1 MDFVRGL
8 VSLKKKRFQEDGFD
22 LDLTYVTPQIIAMG
36 YPSTGLEAAYR
47 NPLPEVQRFFAT
59 KHAGHNKI
67 YNLCSERQ
75 YDLEAHFDLVV
86 RYPFNDHN
94 SPPLEMIRLFCEDVI
109 EYLKESPENVVAIHC
124 KAGKGRTGLMICCL
138 LQHMRPSM
146 SAAESLD
153 FFGRERTQDGKGV
166 TIPSQ
171 RRYVH
176 YFGRQL
182 QLRSDTAGGSGGG
195 GGGGGEGVT
204 ARYPVV
210 KLNHVR
216 FVTVPLSG
224 VGGGVLP
231 WFEVFSWAP
240 TGVAP
245 QQDMCGA
252 WAERKV
258 YNYKQYAT
266 PRHVGVDEG
275 FVDLDCSLHD
285 LRLCG
290 DVRLQFHD
298 GSSGKKKGSKL
309 FHVWFNTA
317 FVEGNYMCFEKPFVD
332 KVNKDKKHKA
342 VDARFKIELYL
353 QKIDHD
359 DQDHTGSAAADA
371 GDALEEE
378 EEEEDLSD
386 EDED

>member
-1 MDFVRGL
+1 MAYSRGP
-8 VSLKKKRFQEDGFD
+8 VIINSDTKD
-22 LDLTYVTPQIIAMG
+22 VTPDQQ
-36 YPSTGLEAAYR
+36 PNVLLLTKLRRLHDRLLE
-47 NPLPEVQRFFAT
+47 
-59 KHAGHNKI
+59 
-67 YNLCSERQ
+67 
-75 YDLEAHFDLVV
+75 
-86 RYPFNDHN
+86 
-94 SPPLEMIRLFCEDVI
+94 
-109 EYLKESPENVVAIHC
+109 
-124 KAGKGRTGLMICCL
+124 
-138 LQHMRPSM
+138 
-146 SAAESLD
+146 
-153 FFGRERTQDGKGV
+153 
-166 TIPSQ
+166 
-171 RRYVH
+171 
-176 YFGRQL
+176 
-182 QLRSDTAGGSGGG
+182 
-195 GGGGGEGVT
+195 
-204 ARYPVV
+204 
-210 KLNHVR
+210 
-216 FVTVPLSG
+216 
-224 VGGGVLP
+224 
-231 WFEVFSWAP
+231 
-240 TGVAP
+240 
-245 QQDMCGA
+245 
-252 WAERKV
+252 
-258 YNYKQYAT
+258 NYKQYAT